1 MYRAVSICEGKQL
14 NSHVALLRVP
24 DVTDK
29 HSASIKCSHL
39 ERFQLELSR
48 RDVRLRLF
56 TDASQIVPHE
66 EIVPVAHIHIRW
78 IPLSNRD
85 IEIDGFQQLR
95 RKCQPINAL
104 CWLMEHDVVEQHVS

>member
-56 TDASQIVPHE
+56 TEASRIVPHE
-66 EIVPVAHIHIRW
+66 EFVPIAHVHIRW
-78 IPLSNRD
+78 IPLSN
-85 IEIDGFQQLR
+85 
-95 RKCQPINAL
+95 
-104 CWLMEHDVVEQHVS
+104 